1 MPPAAESRRSDPRL
15 HPVTSPPIPTDTP
28 SQWLHRSPA
37 RDVYLEHAAVGR
49 TRVIKLFVQGA
60 MAAAEREFQLGR
72 AAAGDGVVEHLEVG
86 FDPQHKRTDLEALV
100 AATGPLPLGR
110 AAALVA
116 DAAATLARLHGLRTA
131 ALPHGLCHGDVK
143 PANLLHD
150 EQRGEHTLLLDFEHA
165 RPIGARTTN
174 EADGS
179 AAFTGGTE
187 PFAPPEAHRG
197 APPDAAFDV
206 YGLGRTLAFLLH
218 GRPLQGRLLQ
228 GKSAQGRVD
237 ERDLHHSRSLVPAVA
252 RELVDR
258 CCDADPRRRPT
269 AATVAEELRT
279 IATDP
284 AVAAA
289 DARRHDWATAT
300 FASPPSSSPRSGG
313 LDDDADA
320 VWRRRQRL
328 LQRRPQLLRQPAAV
342 PTDPGS
348 IARELASVGRLLDRF
363 PRHAGMLRWR
373 RDLVAAAAHTLAATA
388 AHTQEAAR
396 GEEFGAAL
404 EWIDA
409 CRRLVDAVR
418 RTPAGLRAIARLAN
432 APDLLGRAPLTYLDR
447 LAAKVAD
454 AEHDLAERV
463 ARVRHAEA
471 TFDLNTADAELD
483 ALAAFCGGAA
493 PTTTRVRDKLHRL
506 AFYLDRAA
514 RAEGNVERLAGLW
527 DAAALEPLRTLV
539 GAAATAVRDRARGDL
554 QTTVGLRSLQIT
566 LANLGEEFPHVES
579 VAPALEALTAALQHL
594 TEQAWQTTAE
604 AERLLQKTPVP
615 LRPLQLAI
623 GRLDSLRV
631 LEAYVDR
638 ADRPRSA
645 LLDGLERIRL
655 GLEQARAA
663 RDRLAEDAEHA
674 LARGH
679 WTTGLFEME
688 RAVAGLDQAGDEDR
702 AEADRLRERI
712 QEARQRREEVDQAV
726 RRNVDLAT
734 RYAALEDDPS
744 SASSDRLHALEARR
758 DCLMFL
764 VMHVSSD
771 RASLY
776 RRDLRAVETQIAI
789 EVATAAEQRFDAATD
804 GASRSSIA
812 RRTLEQL
819 AASAAQHGTEPPGRL
834 VRLVEHWR
842 TVVLQCDLAESER
855 QAERARRQRQ
865 RRRMLALACVAAV
878 ITTTAVAF
886 ALRPWLFAE
895 PAQAAERAP
904 GGPR

>member
-15 HPVTSPPIPTDTP
+15 HPVTSPPTPTDTP

-37 RDVYLEHAAVGR
+37 RDVCLEHDAVGR

-60 MAAAEREFQLGR
+60 MAAAEREFQFGR

-86 FDPQHKRTDLEALV
+86 LDPQHKRPRLVTAHVRGTDLEALV

-165 RPIGARTTN
+165 RPIGSRSTN
-174 EADGS
+174 EAGGS

-206 YGLGRTLAFLLH
+206 YGLGCTLAFLL
-218 GRPLQGRLLQ
+218 QGR
-228 GKSAQGRVD
+228 RD
-237 ERDLHHSRSLVPAVA
+237 ERELPHRRSLLPAVA

-269 AATVAEELRT
+269 AAAVAEQLRS

-289 DARRHDWATAT
+289 DARCHDWATAT

-313 LDDDADA
+313 HDDDADA

-328 LQRRPQLLRQPAAV
+328 LQRRPELLRQPAAV

-348 IARELASVGRLLDRF
+348 IARELASVDRVLDRF

-388 AHTQEAAR
+388 AHTQLATR

-471 TFDLNTADAELD
+471 TFDLATADAELD
-483 ALAAFCGGAA
+483 ALAAYCGGAA

-566 LANLGEEFPHVES
+566 LANLAEEFPHVEP

-594 TEQAWQTTAE
+594 TEQAWQTAAE

-615 LRPLQLAI
+615 VRPLQLAI

-804 GASRSSIA
+804 AASRSSIA

-819 AASAAQHGTEPPGRL
+819 AASAAQQGTEPPGRL

-855 QAERARRQRQ
+855 QADRARRQRQ
-865 RRRMLALACVAAV
+865 RRRMLTLACVAAV

-886 ALRPWLFAE
+886 ALRPWLFAQ

-904 GGPR
+904 GEPR